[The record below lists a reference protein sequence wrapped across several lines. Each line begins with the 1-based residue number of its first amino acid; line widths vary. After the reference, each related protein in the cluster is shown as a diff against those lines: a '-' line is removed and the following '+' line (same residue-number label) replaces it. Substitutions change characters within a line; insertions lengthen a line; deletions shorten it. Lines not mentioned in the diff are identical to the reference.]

1 MGPSVT
7 ISKDKV
13 VTIAAL
19 AQTQSGHHDL
29 NNLNLNLVLDPPSH
43 ISRHDQRRD
52 ADGNISHRTYSL
64 KPATA
69 PPMIVG
75 HNNESLIDNNS
86 AVINGNINRVG
97 GQSLGGPGV
106 THGGQ
111 GGQEQAQQ
119 QLLKGLCKDYSKDH
133 PSICSN
139 LSGNGS
145 GRGGPARLLPQSNFP
160 TFSELLASLRPPGRG
175 SEPPNSSSK
184 QRVPYRNSA
193 TIEKFAAKKKLGTKD
208 CFSANPSKEPTVM
221 RTLTKQGFSGT
232 SRSSSS
238 EKKASSLSSESKD
251 KKVSSLSGSKTVV
264 SETHLQSKKESKTSI
279 SHLNITTTNTT
290 SQSLSLVSLSQC
302 QSHDLSA
309 LSTLNYQPLPRPRN
323 GTNSTSNI
331 GTADSGDS
339 GQFGERKCPEEVL
352 MGLPP
357 ADSESS
363 LKLVNVNDNNILSS
377 DSNMSSSSDVFVEST
392 KKKVRSASL
401 DINIGV
407 TNTGGGDNTTLRGAF
422 ETHLA
427 DKKSKIDAH
436 QLEIIQ
442 AQAAARQMATVE
454 KEKRLRELEVELN
467 RRAKLLEDR
476 EKNNSNSETKVVS
489 SNTNN
494 SKASN
499 FKANTV
505 TIEGESVSEKREI
518 NPQKMDFS
526 VWC

>member
-1 MGPSVT
+1 
-7 ISKDKV
+7 
-13 VTIAAL
+13 
-19 AQTQSGHHDL
+19 
-29 NNLNLNLVLDPPSH
+29 
-43 ISRHDQRRD
+43 
-52 ADGNISHRTYSL
+52 
-64 KPATA
+64 
-69 PPMIVG
+69 MIVG

-133 PSICSN
+133 PSICSG

-160 TFSELLASLRPPGRG
+160 TFSELPASLRPPGRG
-175 SEPPNSSSK
+175 SEPNSSSK
-184 QRVPYRNSA
+184 QRVPYRNTV

-221 RTLTKQGFSGT
+221 RTLTKGFGPGT

-238 EKKASSLSSESKD
+238 DKKASSISSESKD
-251 KKVSSLSGSKTVV
+251 KKVSSLSGSKAVV

-323 GTNSTSNI
+323 ESYSNSTNSNMGTTEEGLLGLPGAKNFSNSSN
-331 GTADSGDS
+331 T
-339 GQFGERKCPEEVL
+339 V
-352 MGLPP
+352 PP

-401 DINIGV
+401 DINIVAGG
-407 TNTGGGDNTTLRGAF
+407 TNSNTGGGDNTTLRGAF

-442 AQAAARQMATVE
+442 AQAAARQMAAVE

-476 EKNNSNSETKVVS
+476 EKNNSNSETKVVKS
-489 SNTNN
+489 
-494 SKASN
+494 
-499 FKANTV
+499 NTV